1 MLRDIFNRIKK
12 YREIKQRQKRIIE
25 ICFNQDKDCPEYF
38 YEMMRLKLENLLEIS
53 KKDPFVTFDPK
64 YVRIA
69 INLCKLLEENKTTY
83 YRPINIQNYKNYDEC
98 KNWNFESN
106 KVIDYSVVDDLV
118 FKIDAKLRAKFYKI
132 KAKNLLFEIINKNI
146 LYWVTA

>member
-1 MLRDIFNRIKK
+1 MLSDIFNRIKK
-12 YREIKQRQKRIIE
+12 NREIKQRQKRIIE

-69 INLCKLLEENKTTY
+69 IKLCQMLEENKMY
-83 YRPINIQNYKNYDEC
+83 YLRPINTQNYKNYDEC
-98 KNWNFESN
+98 KNWDFNTD
-106 KVIDYSVVDDLV
+106 KVIDFEVTDDLV
-118 FKIDAKLRAKFYKI
+118 FKIDTKLRAKFYKI
-132 KAKNLLFEIINKNI
+132 KAKNLLFKIINKNI
-146 LYWVTA
+146 LYWLTA